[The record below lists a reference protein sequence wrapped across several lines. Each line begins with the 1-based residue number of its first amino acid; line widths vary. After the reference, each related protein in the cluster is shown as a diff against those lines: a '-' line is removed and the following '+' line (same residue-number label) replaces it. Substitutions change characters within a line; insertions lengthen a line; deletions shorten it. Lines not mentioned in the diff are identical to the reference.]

1 MLHQSKKLLAN
12 LLKRKFLINP
22 KNLMRI
28 MNNRN
33 MLLKKKQ
40 MLLLKNH
47 QGMDKSLHKHKV
59 KDLYNKQLNLMKK
72 FQTKIKLDQLVINKI
87 EPNKISQVVIMSK
100 KMNKHNLIVNLN
112 RINITI
118 NKSSL
123 LLSKQHQHWKV
134 SIGQL

>member
-1 MLHQSKKLLAN
+1 
-12 LLKRKFLINP
+12 
-22 KNLMRI
+22 
-28 MNNRN
+28 
-33 MLLKKKQ
+33 MLLKNKQ
-40 MLLLKNH
+40 MSLPKNH

-59 KDLYNKQLNLMKK
+59 KDLYNKQSNLMKK

-100 KMNKHNLIVNLN
+100 KMNKHNLIVNMR

-123 LLSKQHQHWKV
+123 LQCKNHQHWKV